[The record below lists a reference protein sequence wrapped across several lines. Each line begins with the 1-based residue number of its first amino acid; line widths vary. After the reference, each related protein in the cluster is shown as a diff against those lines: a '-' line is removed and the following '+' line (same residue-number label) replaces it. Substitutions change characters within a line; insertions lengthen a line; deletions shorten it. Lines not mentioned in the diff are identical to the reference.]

1 MGVNNLS
8 INKEGATMPEPF
20 KDTMYDRTFFDD
32 LTTAFRR
39 VYPAFDA
46 ASFLTRIYDSQ
57 WKNRELKA
65 RMRHVTTTL
74 HSVLPDAYRT
84 ALDIVRQAALVMT
97 SRSFGLMTFP
107 DFVEVYGLDDWEAS
121 IPALEQFTQQASS
134 EYAVRPFIVR
144 DQARMM
150 AQMLRWARHASHHVR
165 RLASEGCRPRLPWGM
180 ALPAFQ
186 ADPSPILPVLEQL
199 KCDESDFV
207 RRSVA
212 NNLNDISKDNPQV
225 VIDLLRQWQAHD
237 TAEMREIVNRALRTL
252 VKKGDPTALAMLGY
266 AGSALYTVK
275 NLTVEPETI
284 PMGGELTISFTVASS
299 SETPQS
305 LLIDYVVHLVRAN
318 GQLTP
323 KVFKLTKKVLAPGET
338 VTITKK
344 HSFRPVTT
352 RKYYPGEHAVEIQ
365 VNGTLFER
373 RRFVLTA

>member
-1 MGVNNLS
+1 
-8 INKEGATMPEPF
+8 MPGLL
-20 KDTMYDRTFFDD
+20 KDTTYDQAFFDD
-32 LTTAFRR
+32 LTAAFRR

-46 ASFLTRIYDSQ
+46 ASFLTRVHDSQ

-74 HSVLPDAYRT
+74 RSLLPDDYRT
-84 ALDIVRQAALVMT
+84 ALDIVRQAALAMT
-97 SRSFGLMTFP
+97 CRSFGLMSFP

-121 IPALEQFTQQASS
+121 IPALEQFTQQASA

-150 AQMLRWARHASHHVR
+150 AQMRQWSQHTSHDVR

-180 ALPAFQ
+180 ALPALQ
-186 ADPSPILPVLEQL
+186 ADPSPILPILEQL

-225 VIDLLRQWQAHD
+225 VIEVLRKWQAND
-237 TAEMREIVNRALRTL
+237 TAEMKEIVNRALRTL
-252 VKKGDPTALAMLGY
+252 VKKGDPAALAMLGY
-266 AGSALYTVK
+266 TGSALYTVK
-275 NLTVEPETI
+275 SLTVEPETT
-284 PMGGELTISFTVASS
+284 PMGGDLTISFVVESLSGA
-299 SETPQS
+299 PQS
-305 LLIDYVVHLVRAN
+305 LMIDYVVHLVRAN

-344 HSFRPVTT
+344 HSFRQVTT

-365 VNGTLFER
+365 VNGMLFER
-373 RRFVLTA
+373 RRFVVTA